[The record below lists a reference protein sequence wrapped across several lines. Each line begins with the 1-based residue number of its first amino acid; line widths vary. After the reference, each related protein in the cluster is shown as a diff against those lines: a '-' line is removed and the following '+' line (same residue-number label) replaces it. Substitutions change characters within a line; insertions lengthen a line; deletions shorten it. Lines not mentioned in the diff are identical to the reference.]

1 MMKTNQYAL
10 FSEVYHQIFD
20 QSLYQAWQNYLEDQV
35 ETRLTHQEGLK
46 ILDMACG
53 DGRLTLEMAKA
64 GYDVTGM
71 DLSEEMLAIAQAEM
85 QEAGIYI
92 PYFQADMR
100 SFKTETSYDLISI
113 FCDSICYLDSLADL
127 EATFKACY
135 EALEKGGLLLFDI
148 HSSYQMN
155 CIYPDFQWVDS
166 WDDAVF
172 TWQSDQLRGPNT
184 IDHLLNIFVKDE
196 DSQLYQRF
204 EEVHQEQIWPLINYQ
219 EALLSSGFT
228 DIQITADFSQDKPSE
243 KSRRLFFSCKK

>member
-35 ETRLTHQEGLK
+35 ERRLTHQEGIK

-53 DGRLTLEMAKA
+53 DGRLTLELAKT

-71 DLSEEMLAIAQAEM
+71 DLSEEMLIIAQAEM
-85 QEAGIYI
+85 QEAGVYV

-172 TWQSDQLRGPNT
+172 TWQSDQMRGPNT

-196 DSQLYQRF
+196 TGPLYQRF
-204 EEVHQEQIWPLINYQ
+204 EEVHQEQIWPLESYQ
-219 EALLSSGFT
+219 ELLLAQGFRG
-228 DIQITADFSQDKPSE
+228 IQVTADFSQEKPSQ

>member
-1 MMKTNQYAL
+1 MKTNQYAL

-53 DGRLTLEMAKA
+53 DGRLTLELAKA

-113 FCDSICYLDSLADL
+113 FCD
-127 EATFKACY
+127 
-135 EALEKGGLLLFDI
+135 
-148 HSSYQMN
+148 
-155 CIYPDFQWVDS
+155 
-166 WDDAVF
+166 
-172 TWQSDQLRGPNT
+172 
-184 IDHLLNIFVKDE
+184 
-196 DSQLYQRF
+196 
-204 EEVHQEQIWPLINYQ
+204 
-219 EALLSSGFT
+219 
-228 DIQITADFSQDKPSE
+228 
-243 KSRRLFFSCKK
+243 